1 MGYANHRVRLGDS
14 TESSLPPNILDVLV
28 ALVLTTRRVGS
39 LVHEIEHLRDQQAGA
54 DERAAAIRA
63 DLQRFGRQAEI
74 GLRATA
80 AESRWP
86 QVQEHGSEAVA
97 SLHKSIKKWQDR
109 YSVSTERSRRKYQKM
124 ISELGRDLWSALAKF
139 LEPRTAEF
147 SDRSLRRRWASGGY
161 TDVLTLEPFGGVKL
175 ELEAAATSAGGP
187 QKLRSIIRGVEL
199 VAGTKRKFL
208 RGLQPNRIKLDDYFV
223 LGCDVGPTAA
233 MLTLCRKA
241 NGLGERVVVELGLSR
256 GVVTGSTT
264 VDAGARN
271 PIPVDSRAVLSK
283 LWRAL
288 QSETQRAASSQM
300 KLRSLALDGKGTREP
315 NELLVAFERSLA
327 HYSPIIDQLVEH
339 SPDPDELVVKL
350 EDEEGNVEELYV
362 LRADL
367 AQHLLALPPRMQKR
381 LAPRTLLGSEAVLQ
395 ESDLIDLG
403 VIVQPDAGED
413 SAVISLQDVAA
424 PAAPDLSNQAIHEL
438 VYDDLTQG
446 GAPALVAEDDDKSGC
461 YDLDQLMSSAR

>member
-1 MGYANHRVRLGDS
+1 MPHANHRVRLGDS
-14 TESSLPPNILDVLV
+14 TECSLPPNILDVLV
-28 ALVLTTRRVGS
+28 GLVLTTRRVGS
-39 LVHEIEHLRDQQAGA
+39 LVHEIDHLRDQQAGA

-109 YSVSTERSRRKYQKM
+109 YTGSTERSRRKYQKM
-124 ISELGRDLWSALAKF
+124 IAELGRDLWSALAKF

-147 SDRSLRRRWASGGY
+147 SDRSLTRRWGNAGY
-161 TDVLTLEPFGGVKL
+161 KDQLTLEPFKGVKL
-175 ELEAAATSAGGP
+175 ELHAPAGPPSGP
-187 QKLRSIIRGVEL
+187 QRLRTMIRGVEL

-208 RGLQPNRIKLDDYFV
+208 RGLQPNRVKLDDYFV
-223 LGCDVGPTAA
+223 LGCDVTPTEA

-264 VDAGARN
+264 VDGGPKN

-288 QSETQRAASSQM
+288 GAETQRVAGLKTA
-300 KLRSLALDGKGTREP
+300 LHSLTLDGTATKEP
-315 NELLVAFERSLA
+315 NALLVAFERALS
-327 HYSPIIDQLVEH
+327 HYTPIIDQLVEH
-339 SPDPDELVVKL
+339 SNDPDELVVKL
-350 EDEEGNVEELYV
+350 EDESGSVEELYV

-381 LAPRTLLGSEAVLQ
+381 LAPRALLGSEAVLQ

-413 SAVISLQDVAA
+413 SAVISLHDVAA
-424 PAAPDLSNQAIHEL
+424 PAAPDLNNQAIHEL

-446 GAPALVAEDDDKSGC
+446 AAPALIAEDDDKSGC